1 MCNHEKGETLRD
13 IPKNG
18 CEGDEVKRDIHYSVI
33 SLFTQSPG
41 TFQNYLI
48 DFISILDVV
57 KLDAS
62 TICTAQDVKNCILPN
77 AGKALFP
84 LLRKTHCEPF
94 TSINDFLAIFLTGL
108 FGSNDCDCPAE
119 CEKVLYSSSHSAAYF
134 PSGHYWDSI
143 FQILNTS
150 ANNITKDIKS
160 DLQETIRLD
169 ECLIVNFNQLQ
180 NMQFAFS

>member
-48 DFISILDVV
+48 DFISILHVV

-77 AGKALFP
+77 AGKALFR

-134 PSGHYWDSI
+134 QRPCS
-143 FQILNTS
+143 F
-150 ANNITKDIKS
+150 A
-160 DLQETIRLD
+160 
-169 ECLIVNFNQLQ
+169 CLSYLFIEEGIHSV
-180 NMQFAFS
+180 